1 MWNEE
6 SNLKVDESSQHVW
19 YFEVAQAPATKND

>member
-19 YFEVAQAPATKND
+19 YFKVAQTSISKY